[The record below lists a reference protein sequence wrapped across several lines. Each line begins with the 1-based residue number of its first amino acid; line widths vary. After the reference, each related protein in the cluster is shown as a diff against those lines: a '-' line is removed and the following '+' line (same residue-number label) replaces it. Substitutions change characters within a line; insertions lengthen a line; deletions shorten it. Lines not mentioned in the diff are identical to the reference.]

1 MDFLIEKDAADEDG
15 SDTEDEDAF
24 EVCNV
29 LFFHKISI
37 RVLLWMN
44 KSKQIIH
51 IAFDENVHGFW
62 NFEKADSFLRLTL
75 DTSER

>member
-15 SDTEDEDAF
+15 SDTEDGDAF

-29 LFFHKISI
+29 LFFHRISI

-51 IAFDENVHGFW
+51 IAFDENVLGFW